1 MGLRLPVSS
10 ASPKAATLYAK
21 LDADLSCE
29 MILDGTE
36 SQLNFTP
43 SCSAFNTSLA
53 DPGMFSLFLL

>member
-1 MGLRLPVSS
+1 MIRSLLICFSTPVSIGLRLPVSS
-10 ASPKAATLYAK
+10 ASPKAATLYAR

-43 SCSAFNTSLA
+43 SC
-53 DPGMFSLFLL
+53 